1 MTTGNITRDQ
11 ERTFVGPLWNSRVG
25 SYESKVWNGADDPQI
40 MAHRAYIL
48 SETKRRVS
56 EAKLLKKQKR
66 YAEAAKAFGD
76 YHYWKSLAVKR
87 RPRMLDPHPYT
98 MTRIGRQRST
108 GFSYYNNN
116 PCNPTSPIRS
126 TPSGASEAG
135 LSLTVTIPGVT
146 PELENQL
153 IGRLKTRLSGSS
165 FNTPVFLAE
174 GKESLDLIFNGA
186 RFLSRAL
193 SRASRG
199 NFVGALDAF
208 REYGIRN
215 RMTHNQT
222 WAHKA
227 QGKVG
232 DVAASYL
239 MWNWGIKP
247 LYEDI
252 VAGAEALAHY
262 TEMPFVNRVRVS
274 IPLPY
279 VVSPSTTA
287 YTIFGGAEVFARRY
301 LTAYLTE
308 VDVRKLTGL
317 DGWGAMQALWE
328 VTPYS
333 WLVDYFFPIGDF
345 LEGRGL
351 AGALKGTFVYS
362 TYTKVQ
368 TNVSGGRAK
377 TGSCGF
383 YSYTTGCTDRRSE
396 IKLVRTVSQSLQ
408 VPLPRVVPLS
418 EAFSWKRA
426 ANVVAVATLQSKR
439 WAASTVQPSKRSV

>member
-1 MTTGNITRDQ
+1 MTKIGR
-11 ERTFVGPLWNSRVG
+11 
-25 SYESKVWNGADDPQI
+25 
-40 MAHRAYIL
+40 HRA
-48 SETKRRVS
+48 
-56 EAKLLKKQKR
+56 
-66 YAEAAKAFGD
+66 
-76 YHYWKSLAVKR
+76 
-87 RPRMLDPHPYT
+87 
-98 MTRIGRQRST
+98 T
-108 GFSYYNNN
+108 GLYYYNNN
-116 PCNPTSPIRS
+116 PCNPNSPTLS
-126 TPSGASEAG
+126 TPSGAAEAG
-135 LSLTVTIPGVT
+135 FSLSVTFPGVT
-146 PELENQL
+146 AELENQL
-153 IGRLKTRLSGSS
+153 IGRLRTRLSGSS

-174 GKESLDLIFNGA
+174 GRESLDMIFNGA
-186 RFLSRAL
+186 RFLSKAL

-199 NFVGALDAF
+199 NFIGALDAF

-215 RMTHNQT
+215 RMTRNQT

-247 LYEDI
+247 LYEDVI
-252 VAGAEALAHY
+252 AGAEALAHY

-274 IPLPY
+274 VPLPSF
-279 VVSPSTTA
+279 VSKSTNA

-333 WLVDYFFPIGDF
+333 WLADYFFPIGDF

-351 AGALKGTFVYS
+351 AGALKGTFVY
-362 TYTKVQ
+362 TTFTKFK
-368 TNVSGGRAK
+368 TEVSGGRAK
-377 TGSCGF
+377 TATCGF
-383 YSYTTGCTDRRSE
+383 FPHTSGCTDRRSE
-396 IKLVRTVSQSLQ
+396 VRLVRTVSTALQ
-408 VPLPRVVPLS
+408 VPLPRIVPLS

-426 ANVVAVATLQSKR
+426 ANVVSVAILQSKR
-439 WAASTVQPSKRSV
+439 WAASVPKPSGSQKVDLARVSSFKWDDRELSGRHGF